1 MSYRNYLITGGMGL
15 IGSSIAKK
23 IFKKIKNSRL
33 IILDNFTV
41 YIDPIYQAYR
51 DHRKE
56 RFREIIDYNKYR
68 ASKSDR
74 VLIER
79 GSAQD
84 PKIVIE
90 LIQKYKPEMI
100 FHTAA
105 MPLARLKNAVVKE
118 FREGS
123 VDTTSNL
130 LECVNYVQDNSNY
143 KLKRF
148 IYISS
153 SMVYGDFK
161 KKYVVENDKLSP
173 KEVYGTMK
181 LAGEI
186 VTKGL
191 GKEYSIPYNIIR
203 PSAVYGPTDMNYRVS
218 QYFIEKAILKEKIS
232 IHGRKES
239 LDFTYI
245 DDLVDG
251 CWLAANSKK
260 GVNETFNITFG
271 KARTLFDFV
280 QILKKY
286 FNDLKFEVL
295 ERDDKRPKRGTLKN
309 NKARKVLGFKPK
321 VNLEKGIKLYLDYI
335 FSKK

>member
-15 IGSSIAKK
+15 IGSSLAKK

-74 VLIER
+74 VFIER

-130 LECVNYVQDNSNY
+130 LECVNYVQDNSKY

-161 KKYVVENDKLSP
+161 KKYVLENDKLSP

-191 GKEYSIPYNIIR
+191 CKEYSITYNIIR

-232 IHGRKES
+232 IYGRKES

-271 KARTLFDFV
+271 KARTLFDYV

-286 FNDLKFEVL
+286 FKDLKFEVL
-295 ERDDKRPKRGTLKN
+295 ERDNKRPKRGTLKN
-309 NKARKVLGFKPK
+309 NKARKILGFKPK

>member
-1 MSYRNYLITGGMGL
+1 MSYKNYLITGGMGL
-15 IGSSIAKK
+15 IGSHIAKK
-23 IFKKIKNSRL
+23 IFKKEKNSRI

-41 YIDPIYQAYR
+41 YIDPIYQAYK
-51 DHRKE
+51 DHRQD
-56 RFREIIDYNKYR
+56 RFKDIIDYKKYR
-68 ASKSDR
+68 NSRSKR
-74 VLIER
+74 VFIER

-84 PKIVIE
+84 PKIVID
-90 LIQKYKPEMI
+90 LLRKYKPKII

-105 MPLARLKNAVVKE
+105 MPLARLKNAIVKE

-123 VDTTSNL
+123 VDTTANL
-130 LECVNYVQDNSNY
+130 LECIKYVQDISKY

-148 IYISS
+148 LYVSS

-161 KKYVVENDKLSP
+161 KKYVTEDEKLLP
-173 KEVYGTMK
+173 KEKYGTMK

-191 GKEYSIPYNIIR
+191 CKEYNIPYNIIR

-218 QYFIEKAILKEKIS
+218 QYFIEKAFLKEKIS

-251 CWLAANSKK
+251 CWLAVKSEKAK
-260 GVNETFNITFG
+260 NETFNITYG
-271 KARTLFDFV
+271 KARTLYEYV
-280 QILKKY
+280 KILKKY
-286 FNDLKFEVL
+286 FKDLKYEVV
-295 ERDDKRPKRGTLKN
+295 ERDHKRPKRGTLKN
-309 NKARKVLGFKPK
+309 DKARRMLGFRPK
-321 VNLEKGIKLYLDYI
+321 VNLEKGIKFYLDY
-335 FSKK
+335 FYSKK

>member
-15 IGSSIAKK
+15 IGSSLAKK

-74 VLIER
+74 VFIER

-191 GKEYSIPYNIIR
+191 CKEYSIPYNIIR
-203 PSAVYGPTDMNYRVS
+203 PSAVYVPTDMNYRVS

-232 IHGRKES
+232 IYGRKES

-271 KARTLFDFV
+271 KARTLFDYV

-286 FNDLKFEVL
+286 FKDLKFEVL

>member
-1 MSYRNYLITGGMGL
+1 MSYKNYLITGGMGL
-15 IGSSIAKK
+15 IGSHIAKK
-23 IFKKIKNSRL
+23 IFKKEKNSRI

-41 YIDPIYQAYR
+41 YIDPIYQAYK
-51 DHRKE
+51 DHRQD
-56 RFREIIDYNKYR
+56 RFKDIIDYKKYR
-68 ASKSDR
+68 NSRSQR
-74 VLIER
+74 VFIER

-84 PKIVIE
+84 PKIVID
-90 LIQKYKPEMI
+90 LLRKYKPKII

-105 MPLARLKNAVVKE
+105 MPLARLKNAIVKE

-123 VDTTSNL
+123 VDTTANL
-130 LECVNYVQDNSNY
+130 LECIKYVQDISKY

-148 IYISS
+148 LYVSS

-161 KKYVVENDKLSP
+161 KKYVTEDEKLLP
-173 KEVYGTMK
+173 KEKYGTMK

-191 GKEYSIPYNIIR
+191 CKEYNIPYNIIR

-218 QYFIEKAILKEKIS
+218 QYFIEKAFLKEKIS

-251 CWLAANSKK
+251 CWLAVKSEKAK
-260 GVNETFNITFG
+260 NETFNITYG
-271 KARTLFDFV
+271 KARTLYEYV
-280 QILKKY
+280 KILKKY
-286 FNDLKFEVL
+286 FKDLKYEVV
-295 ERDDKRPKRGTLKN
+295 ERDHKRPKRGTLKN
-309 NKARKVLGFKPK
+309 DKARRMLGFRPK
-321 VNLEKGIKLYLDYI
+321 VNLEKGIKFYLDY
-335 FSKK
+335 FYSKK

>member
-1 MSYRNYLITGGMGL
+1 MGL
-15 IGSSIAKK
+15 IGSHIAKK
-23 IFKKIKNSRL
+23 IFKKEKNSRI

-41 YIDPIYQAYR
+41 YIDPIYQAYK
-51 DHRKE
+51 DHRQD
-56 RFREIIDYNKYR
+56 RFKDIIDYKKYR
-68 ASKSDR
+68 NSRSKR
-74 VLIER
+74 VFIER

-84 PKIVIE
+84 PKIVID
-90 LIQKYKPEMI
+90 LLRKYKPKII

-105 MPLARLKNAVVKE
+105 MPLARLKNAIVKE

-123 VDTTSNL
+123 VDTTANL
-130 LECVNYVQDNSNY
+130 LECIKYVQDISKY

-148 IYISS
+148 LYVSS

-161 KKYVVENDKLSP
+161 KKYVTEDEKLLP
-173 KEVYGTMK
+173 KEKYGTMK

-191 GKEYSIPYNIIR
+191 CKEYNIPYNIIR

-218 QYFIEKAILKEKIS
+218 QYFIEKAFLKEKIS

-251 CWLAANSKK
+251 CWLAVKSEKAK
-260 GVNETFNITFG
+260 NETFNITYG
-271 KARTLFDFV
+271 KARTLYEYV
-280 QILKKY
+280 KILKKY
-286 FNDLKFEVL
+286 FKDLKYEVV
-295 ERDDKRPKRGTLKN
+295 ERDHKRPKRGTLKN
-309 NKARKVLGFKPK
+309 DKARRMLGFRPK
-321 VNLEKGIKLYLDYI
+321 VNLEKGIKFYLDY
-335 FSKK
+335 FYSKK

>member
-1 MSYRNYLITGGMGL
+1 MSNKNYLITGGMGL
-15 IGSSIAKK
+15 IGSHLAKK
-23 IFKKIKNSRL
+23 IFKKVKNSRI
-33 IILDNFTV
+33 IILDNFTI
-41 YIDPIYQAYR
+41 YIDPIYQAYK
-51 DHRKE
+51 DHRQDRFKDIINYKE
-56 RFREIIDYNKYR
+56 YR
-68 ASKSDR
+68 NSKSKR
-74 VLIER
+74 VFIER
-79 GSAQD
+79 GNAQD

-90 LIQKYKPEMI
+90 LIQKYKPEII
-100 FHTAA
+100 FHTAG
-105 MPLARLKNAVVKE
+105 MPIARLKNAIVKE

-130 LECVNYVQDNSNY
+130 LECVKYVQDISNY

-148 IYISS
+148 LYISS

-161 KKYVVENDKLSP
+161 KQYVTEEEKLLP

-191 GKEYSIPYNIIR
+191 CKEYNIPYNIVR

-218 QYFIEKAILKEKIS
+218 QYFIEKAFLKEKIS
-232 IHGRKES
+232 IHGRKEA

-260 GVNETFNITFG
+260 GINETFNITFG
-271 KARTLFDFV
+271 KARTLYDYV

-286 FNDLKFEVL
+286 FKDLKYEVV
-295 ERDDKRPKRGTLKN
+295 ERDNKRPKRGTLKN
-309 NKARKVLGFKPK
+309 DKARKLLGFKPK
-321 VNLEKGIKLYLDYI
+321 VNLEKGIKLYLDY
-335 FSKK
+335 FYSKK